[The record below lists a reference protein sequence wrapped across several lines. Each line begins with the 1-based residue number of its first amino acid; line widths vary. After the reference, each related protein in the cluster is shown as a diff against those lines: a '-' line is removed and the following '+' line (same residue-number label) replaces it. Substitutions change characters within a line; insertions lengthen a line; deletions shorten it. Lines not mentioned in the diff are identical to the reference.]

1 MDLHLTD
8 AQATAEERAAV
19 DSELG
24 APQSSWQGAERPIV
38 TGQTTTRLT
47 ADTRAALNDNTRGK
61 RNRLL
66 PVLHAIQNRIG
77 WISPGALNYVALR
90 LDVAP
95 AEIYGVASF
104 YGMFSLQPRPPVVAH
119 ICDDIACITRGSDKL
134 CAELETRLGPAGSPC
149 SGGRAI
155 WLRSQCLGLCERAP
169 AALISAAGK
178 TSHERVLAYASAQA
192 VQSLIEDAIEG
203 RMPAEPD
210 VLNIP
215 ASVPQTV
222 QSQAV
227 QNQASPNSAP
237 QSEPTPLRLLRRIAQ
252 GGAATL
258 EDYRKLGGYRGLR
271 KALDLGPEATLRE
284 LSASK
289 LLGRG
294 GAAFPTAKKWE
305 ALFLQR
311 DRLQQE
317 PGRAHYV
324 ICNADESEPGTFKDR
339 ILMEGDPFAVL
350 EGLTIGGLVTGARQ
364 GYIYLRGE
372 YPLAAERMQQAI
384 ESANENGLLGDNIL
398 GSGLRFDIEIRRG
411 AGAYICGEETALFNS
426 IEGYRGEP
434 RNKPPFPTQS
444 GLFRQPTAVNNV
456 ETLVN
461 VPGIILEGGAA
472 YAKLGTENSAGT
484 RLFCLCGHV
493 ARPGVYEVA
502 MGATLRQLID
512 LAGGVVGSGKLQA
525 ILLGGAAG
533 TFVGPNE
540 LDTPLTFE
548 GTRAIGATL
557 GSGVVMLLD
566 DTVDLRQILLRIAS
580 FFRHETCGQCVP
592 CRVGVVRQQET
603 LRRLVNAKPLGS
615 TAQEIAQD
623 IAQQITMLR
632 EMAQAMRDASICG
645 LGQTAA
651 SALESAMQRW
661 SLFA

>member
-1 MDLHLTD
+1 LDLHLTD

-19 DSELG
+19 DSDLG
-24 APQSSWQGAERPIV
+24 LPESSWQG
-38 TGQTTTRLT
+38 GGRLT
-47 ADTRAALNDNTRGK
+47 DDTRSAFAAFSGDIHGGRH
-61 RNRLL
+61 RLL
-66 PVLHAIQNRIG
+66 PVLHAIHNRIG
-77 WISPGALNYVALR
+77 WISAGALNYVALR

-95 AEIYGVASF
+95 AEVHGVASF
-104 YGMFSLQPRPPVVAH
+104 YGMFSLQPRPSVVAQV
-119 ICDDIACITRGSDKL
+119 CDDIACVTRGSDKV
-134 CAELETRLGPAGSPC
+134 CAELESALGPAGSPC

-169 AALISAAGK
+169 AALVSAAGEK
-178 TSHERVLAYASAQA
+178 FHERVLAPASAKA
-192 VQSLIEDAIEG
+192 VQSLVDDAVAG
-203 RMPAEPD
+203 HLPAEPD
-210 VLNIP
+210 VLN
-215 ASVPQTV
+215 V
-222 QSQAV
+222 QI
-227 QNQASPNSAP
+227 SAP
-237 QSEPTPLRLLRRIAQ
+237 QSVRNQASQNESSPLRLLHRIAQ

-258 EDYRKLGGYRGLR
+258 EAYQRLGGYRGLR
-271 KALDLGPEATLRE
+271 KALELGPEGTLRE
-284 LSASK
+284 LTASK

-311 DRLQQE
+311 QRLQEE
-317 PGRAHYV
+317 PSRAHYI

-350 EGLTIGGLVTGARQ
+350 EGITIGGFVTGARQ

-372 YPLAAERMQQAI
+372 YPLAAERLQQAI
-384 ESANENGLLGDNIL
+384 ESANESGFLGNNIH
-398 GSGLRFDIEIRRG
+398 GSGLRFNFNIEIRRG

-461 VPGIILEGGAA
+461 VPGILMEGGAA
-472 YAKLGTENSAGT
+472 YAQLGTENSAGT

-493 ARPGVYEVA
+493 ARPGVYEIV
-502 MGATLRQLID
+502 MGATLRRLVD

-525 ILLGGAAG
+525 VLLGGAAG
-533 TFVGPNE
+533 SFVGPQE

-557 GSGVVMLLD
+557 GSGVVMLFD

-592 CRVGVVRQQET
+592 CRVGVLRQQET
-603 LRRLVNAKPLGS
+603 LQRLVSGKPLGS
-615 TAQEIAQD
+615 AAQEIA
-623 IAQQITMLR
+623 MLR
-632 EMAQAMRDASICG
+632 EIGQAMRDASICG
-645 LGQTAA
+645 LGQTAS
-651 SALESAMQRW
+651 SALESAMRRW

>member
-1 MDLHLTD
+1 LDLHFTD

-19 DSELG
+19 DSDLG
-24 APQSSWQGAERPIV
+24 PPESSWHGGQGQDIAGSIGERTIINRPSINGLIINRPIS
-38 TGQTTTRLT
+38 
-47 ADTRAALNDNTRGK
+47 DTRASSNGDASGR
-61 RNRLL
+61 RHRLL
-66 PVLHAIQNRIG
+66 PVLHALQSRIG

-95 AEIYGVASF
+95 AEVYGVASF

-119 ICDDIACITRGSDKL
+119 VCDDIACVTRGSEQL
-134 CAELETRLGPAGSPC
+134 CAELEGRLGPAGSPC

-155 WLRSQCLGLCERAP
+155 WFRSQCLGMCERAP
-169 AALISAAGK
+169 AALLTSAGK
-178 TSHERVLAYASAQA
+178 KSQERVLAPASAEG
-192 VQSLIEDAIEG
+192 VQSLIDQAVCG
-203 RMPAEPD
+203 RMPVEPAVLD
-210 VLNIP
+210 VRV
-215 ASVPQTV
+215 SVPQAAETT
-222 QSQAV
+222 S
-227 QNQASPNSAP
+227 
-237 QSEPTPLRLLRRIAQ
+237 TPLRLLHRIAL
-252 GGAATL
+252 GGASTL
-258 EDYRKLGGYRGLR
+258 ETYQRLGGYQGLR
-271 KALDLGPEATLRE
+271 KALELGPEKTLRE

-294 GAAFPTAKKWE
+294 GAAFPTARKWE

-311 DRLQQE
+311 DLLQQAR
-317 PGRAHYV
+317 GREHYV

-350 EGLTIGGLVTGARQ
+350 EGMTIAGFVTGARQ

-372 YPLAAERMQQAI
+372 YPLAAVRMQQAI
-384 ESANENGLLGDNIL
+384 QSAREQGFLGGNVL
-398 GSGLRFDIEIRRG
+398 GSGLQFDIEIRRG

-472 YAKLGTENSAGT
+472 YAMIGTGNSAGT
-484 RLFCLCGHV
+484 RLFCLCGHI
-493 ARPGVYEVA
+493 AHPGVYEIP
-502 MGATLRQLID
+502 MGATLRQLIE
-512 LAGGVVGSGKLQA
+512 LAGGVAGGGKLQA
-525 ILLGGAAG
+525 ALLGGAAG
-533 TFVGPNE
+533 TFVGPGE

-548 GTRAIGATL
+548 GTRSIGATL
-557 GSGVVMLLD
+557 GSGVVMLFD

-580 FFRHETCGQCVP
+580 FFRRETCGQCVP
-592 CRVGVVRQQET
+592 CRVGVVRQEEALQ
-603 LRRLVNAKPLGS
+603 RLVNAKPLGS
-615 TAQEIAQD
+615 AAQEI
-623 IAQQITMLR
+623 ILLR

-661 SLFA
+661 SLFS